1 MKDSINKI
9 YSAIVNY
16 MIDFF
21 HVAKKK
27 CKRCFK
33 KIKRKLRKFYYYEIL
48 GVIVVSVY
56 FYRFLESIYNFRFLK
71 EIRRKLKLYLWKFK
85 NFCSLYIDAY
95 KKYLKNAKS
104 KNNEKINGIKSEYS
118 KYMTPRIMAKVGV
131 LAVLSVFL
139 IYDAYSWFYNEYVSK
154 GTEIGLGTVE
164 HIVNQYDKNGTLIG
178 TEGDTVTVVRE
189 TDLSNMFKNTRYIEI
204 KNTGSLN
211 IDYNLSFTLDGTMS
225 NAGVLYYRVIDITDE
240 VLSSTVTSTNDTKLK
255 AYAALNPTPE
265 NLETDALN
273 PVSNLTTIP
282 QIIIK
287 GEIDK
292 DKDDDENNYR
302 YFRIDYGMY
311 QTVNSSLYSGASV
324 SVHANVYCTQRGI
337 DASLASEGQIWLVE
351 NESQFRDAVLNAL
364 SGDTI
369 KLADDI
375 TIDGS
380 VDFQRRVHLDTAGY
394 NLHFTGDLVYDFV
407 EMGKLKI
414 DTSSG
419 GKIDVDGNLYI
430 NTPKSQIHIVGLNQN
445 YDIFV
450 GKEFTVNGI
459 QNEEEDGVLLEAV
472 RIVKNKIGNIPVDVI
487 VESNTRLTIAP
498 NVEVGYVIGADG
510 STNIEILNNGTI
522 TQIQLQNMKLID
534 SFSKYQIYV

>member
-1 MKDSINKI
+1 
-9 YSAIVNY
+9 
-16 MIDFF
+16 
-21 HVAKKK
+21 
-27 CKRCFK
+27 
-33 KIKRKLRKFYYYEIL
+33 
-48 GVIVVSVY
+48 
-56 FYRFLESIYNFRFLK
+56 
-71 EIRRKLKLYLWKFK
+71 
-85 NFCSLYIDAY
+85 
-95 KKYLKNAKS
+95 
-104 KNNEKINGIKSEYS
+104 
-118 KYMTPRIMAKVGV
+118 
-131 LAVLSVFL
+131 
-139 IYDAYSWFYNEYVSK
+139 
-154 GTEIGLGTVE
+154 
-164 HIVNQYDKNGTLIG
+164 
-178 TEGDTVTVVRE
+178 
-189 TDLSNMFKNTRYIEI
+189 
-204 KNTGSLN
+204 
-211 IDYNLSFTLDGTMS
+211 MS

-255 AYAALNPTPE
+255 AYAALNPTPD

-311 QTVNSSLYSGASV
+311 QNVNSSLYSGASV

-351 NESQFRDAVLNAL
+351 NESQFRDAALNAL

-375 TIDGS
+375 KIDGS

-407 EMGKLKI
+407 EMGKLNI

-430 NTPKSQIHIVGLNQN
+430 NTPKSQIHIVGLNQD

-459 QNEEEDGVLLEAV
+459 QNEEEDGVLL
-472 RIVKNKIGNIPVDVI
+472 
-487 VESNTRLTIAP
+487 
-498 NVEVGYVIGADG
+498 
-510 STNIEILNNGTI
+510 
-522 TQIQLQNMKLID
+522 
-534 SFSKYQIYV
+534 

>member
-118 KYMTPRIMAKVGV
+118 KYITPRIMAKVGV

-189 TDLSNMFKNTRYIEI
+189 TDLSNMFKNTIYIEI
-204 KNTGSLN
+204 KNTGS
-211 IDYNLSFTLDGTMS
+211 
-225 NAGVLYYRVIDITDE
+225 
-240 VLSSTVTSTNDTKLK
+240 
-255 AYAALNPTPE
+255 
-265 NLETDALN
+265 
-273 PVSNLTTIP
+273 
-282 QIIIK
+282 
-287 GEIDK
+287 
-292 DKDDDENNYR
+292 
-302 YFRIDYGMY
+302 
-311 QTVNSSLYSGASV
+311 
-324 SVHANVYCTQRGI
+324 
-337 DASLASEGQIWLVE
+337 
-351 NESQFRDAVLNAL
+351 
-364 SGDTI
+364 
-369 KLADDI
+369 
-375 TIDGS
+375 
-380 VDFQRRVHLDTAGY
+380 
-394 NLHFTGDLVYDFV
+394 
-407 EMGKLKI
+407 
-414 DTSSG
+414 
-419 GKIDVDGNLYI
+419 
-430 NTPKSQIHIVGLNQN
+430 
-445 YDIFV
+445 
-450 GKEFTVNGI
+450 
-459 QNEEEDGVLLEAV
+459 
-472 RIVKNKIGNIPVDVI
+472 
-487 VESNTRLTIAP
+487 
-498 NVEVGYVIGADG
+498 
-510 STNIEILNNGTI
+510 
-522 TQIQLQNMKLID
+522 
-534 SFSKYQIYV
+534 